1 MVHGAAREGKWKG
14 NWRMQCV
21 ASTLHT
27 TSEHGVS
34 SITTADAHTLA
45 ASSRLNLRPPAD
57 LNGLV
62 RFAERWNLLSARVPS
77 HFNWPLPGK
86 MTLCEEILATSP
98 DAYRIGIQSNVVWG
112 GGGAD
117 LVQQNNDLVFSDNT
131 FVNRFQKTCQF
142 INAYII

>member
-1 MVHGAAREGKWKG
+1 
-14 NWRMQCV
+14 
-21 ASTLHT
+21 
-27 TSEHGVS
+27 
-34 SITTADAHTLA
+34 
-45 ASSRLNLRPPAD
+45 
-57 LNGLV
+57 
-62 RFAERWNLLSARVPS
+62 
-77 HFNWPLPGK
+77 